1 VIPAMPIA
9 DSGDV
14 DQEMLKKW
22 GSRLDKLK
30 KIDDPLRKRKRGG
43 CDATSEFVHEENRRN
58 PETEI

>member
-43 CDATSEFVHEENRRN
+43 
-58 PETEI
+58 